1 LLKTLTGVNHLA
13 KYSKGKSMQISGV
26 AALVTGANGGIG
38 SHFVEQLLNLGVA
51 KIYVCA
57 RSASKL
63 NSLVTLDPTRIVP
76 IELDVTNLQSIAAAA
91 SQCQDVNLVINNA
104 GTSLNQGLIA
114 ASDIDSARAEM
125 EVNYFGML
133 SMCRAFAPVLKQNGG
148 GAIVNMLSLLGL
160 VNLPFSGSYSASK
173 AAAISMTQ
181 GVRAEL
187 AAQNTLVVAVMPGTV
202 DTDLA
207 KEWPNPK
214 VAPAEVASSALQA
227 VVDGVEDVYPGEQ
240 AIQVSALLLSNP
252 KGAEKYMAGFL
263 PGMVLAGTNA

>member
-1 LLKTLTGVNHLA
+1 
-13 KYSKGKSMQISGV
+13 MQISGV
-26 AALVTGANGGIG
+26 VALVTGANGGIG

-57 RSASKL
+57 RSLGKL
-63 NSLVTLDPTRIVP
+63 NPLVSLDPARVFP
-76 IELDVTNLQSIAAAA
+76 IELDVTNLQSVAAAA
-91 SQCQDVNLVINNA
+91 TKCQDVTLVINNA

-133 SMCRAFAPVLKQNGG
+133 SMCRAFAPILKQNGG
-148 GAIVNMLSLLGL
+148 GAIVNILSVLGK

-187 AAQNTLVVAVMPGTV
+187 AAEGILVVAVMPGTV
-202 DTDLA
+202 DTELA

-214 VAPAEVASSALQA
+214 VAPAEVARAALQA
-227 VVDGVEDVYPGEQ
+227 VIDDVEDVYPGEQ
-240 AIQVSALLLSNP
+240 AIQVSAQLLSDP
-252 KGAEKYMAGFL
+252 KGAEKYMAAFL
-263 PGMVLAGTNA
+263 PGMVLAGTDA